1 MKYYYTSYIDW
12 VRAMGMNN
20 NIDEFVNVV
29 GGSSKGVII
38 SIFVKPDSPKE
49 ELVFE
54 GNELIFYTMEP
65 PVKGRANAALI
76 RFFAKIL
83 GIPRSRISIIYGK
96 RDRLKKIL
104 IMDTTMDYVVEKLRR
119 YFKEY
124 SKHK

>member
-104 IMDTTMDYVVEKLRR
+104 IMDATMDYVVEKLRR